1 MQYPVE
7 LTQISAEKA
16 IYVPA
21 YDAVKAIHTDLL
33 AVDPATP
40 FPYWAKVWPSAIA
53 LVKVLQ
59 KHPSLIRDKK
69 VLELGAGIGL
79 PSLMMASEAKTIQ
92 VSDYDLEAVEL
103 LRKNIAHLQLQN
115 VKALQID
122 WNDLPENI
130 NPEVIILSDVNY
142 DPTQFETL
150 IKLIEKFIHQGC
162 AIILSTPQRIMASP
176 FVLALSEFIITD
188 YLEMVDEN
196 GVTKEISILVLSK
209 NRIIRKDGKYER

>member
-21 YDAVKAIHTDLL
+21 YDAVKAIYTDLL
-33 AVDPATP
+33 ALDSASP

-59 KHPSLIRDKK
+59 KHPSLIRDKT

-79 PSLMMASEAKTIQ
+79 PSLLMANEAKTIQ
-92 VSDYDLEAVEL
+92 VSDYDSEAVEL
-103 LRKNIAHLQLQN
+103 LRKNIAHLQLHN
-115 VKALQID
+115 VQALQMD

-130 NPEVIILSDVNY
+130 DPEVIILSDVNY
-142 DPTQFETL
+142 DPTQFESLT
-150 IKLIEKFIHQGC
+150 KLIQKFIHQGC
-162 AIILSTPQRIMASP
+162 TIILSTPQRIIANP
-176 FVLALSEFIITD
+176 FVLALSEFIIAD
-188 YLEMVDEN
+188 YLEMVNEN
-196 GVTKEISILVLSK
+196 GVRKEISILVLSK
-209 NRIIRKDGKYER
+209 NSSYGKK

>member
-1 MQYPVE
+1 MQYPLQ

-16 IYVPA
+16 IYVPV
-21 YDAVKAIHTDLL
+21 YDAVKAIYTDLL
-33 AVDPATP
+33 ALDPATP

-59 KHPSLIRDKK
+59 KHPSLIRDKT

-79 PSLMMASEAKTIQ
+79 PSLLMASEAKTIQ

-115 VKALQID
+115 VQAMQLD
-122 WNDLPENI
+122 WNNVPENMKA
-130 NPEVIILSDVNY
+130 EVMILSDVNY

-150 IKLIEKFIHQGC
+150 TKLIEKFIHQGC
-162 AIILSTPQRIMASP
+162 TIILSTPQRIMASP

-209 NRIIRKDGKYER
+209 TLV